1 MPLPLLAATSGA
13 AATAGAAGVGSV
25 ASAGGLAG
33 LGGVFNSPFA
43 QGLMN
48 LGGSLWSSS
57 RNQASAR
64 EYMNFQANQAQIN
77 RNWLSE
83 MSNTEVQR
91 RMADLKAAGINPVL
105 AGSMAGSTPGAPMPG
120 GTSASFENPAASA
133 TAGMRAKKE
142 MEMVDAQ
149 IKLLENQ
156 AKKTKAEAEV
166 VEHRVPVS
174 HDHVCPMTPYF

>member
-105 AGSMAGSTPGAPMPG
+105 AGSMAGSTP
-120 GTSASFENPAASA
+120 
-133 TAGMRAKKE
+133 
-142 MEMVDAQ
+142 
-149 IKLLENQ
+149 
-156 AKKTKAEAEV
+156 
-166 VEHRVPVS
+166 
-174 HDHVCPMTPYF
+174 